1 MYSLKGF
8 VGIDGLPSKTPGIT
22 SAIGELSPKSSTY
35 AKDYGNYTSPDYPQY
50 SLYSF
55 KSATVSGAINIP
67 AALQAQLW
75 RIIDWAYKYQTA
87 STAATTA
94 VAFVA
99 AMTTRFGAEAN
110 SIGCG
115 NLITSGALKFPEY
128 ITWINPTLSTNDP
141 SAGGLVKLWFAD
153 HSFRNQ
159 YDEYEIVVV
168 PPVANVNVFMST
180 AQAVTAALATY
191 TYANRVNAIQTAKGE
206 FPETILVPRQFD
218 FVDPANPA
226 NRITTDWTLI
236 IYGEAGN
243 NIDKIQQ
250 AIQNYLLTNSDYNA
264 ANWKAVFPDIYS
276 STEFY
281 MLPRW
286 KNIAIPS
293 LTLQT
298 GAYSS
303 VVNPAKELAYVK
315 AIFDDNPATFIDAH
329 LSVIPTNYNSVE
341 LLVLADKSNELSELD
356 IGNIFA
362 DLVNVPSSDT
372 LFNMMSSK
380 TRAWVTMIE
389 TVLIEA
395 EKATA
400 ESTLPA
406 GMSRVVRHNILFIA
420 QEYNGINYL
429 VATKNSTPS
438 Y

>member
-8 VGIDGLPSKTPGIT
+8 VGIDGLASKTAGLT
-22 SAIGELSPKSSTY
+22 SAIGELSPKSGTY
-35 AKDYGNYTSPDYPQY
+35 AKDYGNYTSPDYP
-50 SLYSF
+50 LYTMYAF
-55 KSATVSGAINIP
+55 KSATVTGNINVP
-67 AALQAQLW
+67 ASLLSQIW
-75 RIIDWAYKYQTA
+75 RIIDWAYKYQSA

-99 AMTTRFGAEAN
+99 AMTNQFGAEAN

-115 NLITSGALKFPEY
+115 NMITSGSLKFPEF

-141 SAGGLVKLWFAD
+141 SAGGMVKLWFAD
-153 HSFRNQ
+153 NSFRNQ

-180 AQAVTAALATY
+180 AQAVSAALAIYGY
-191 TYANRVNAIQTAKGE
+191 TNRINAIQTAKGE
-206 FPETILVPRQFD
+206 YPETLLVARQFD
-218 FVDPANPA
+218 FVDPANSA
-226 NRITTDWTLI
+226 NRITTEWTLI

-250 AIQNYLLTNSDYNA
+250 AIQAYLLANTDYNA

-276 STEFY
+276 STQFY
-281 MLPRW
+281 LLPRW

-293 LTLQT
+293 MTLQT

-303 VVNPAKELAYVK
+303 IVNPAKELAYVK
-315 AIFDDNPATFIDAH
+315 SIFSDFASSFIETH
-329 LSVIPTNYNSVE
+329 LSVIPTNYNSLE
-341 LLVLADKSNELSELD
+341 TLVLADTGNESTEYD

-362 DLVNVPSSDT
+362 DLINVPTSDT

-380 TRAWVTMIE
+380 TRSWVTMILNLLIQAE
-389 TVLIEA
+389 T
-395 EKATA
+395 ATA

-406 GMSRVVRHNILFIA
+406 GMSRVVRHNILFVA

-429 VATKNSTPS
+429 VASKNSTPS